1 MRTVPFFAASLFGIC
16 ARAQAIDTVLLHEES
31 FVHHPF
37 VYSTFASLIDRNG
50 QPFLY
55 TADVEY
61 GLRIHDI
68 GDPSAPLET
77 AALWP
82 AAFGG
87 SKPTNLFQQDDLLY
101 VTVGGFQGTAQ
112 NAGLAVLDVSDPTNV
127 SIIGQWDSTAFTHG
141 AAIVRVQ
148 DGFAYIGAMQD
159 GLIILNVSDPTHIS
173 FVSSFQP
180 DPSWPGIV
188 NYPPNA
194 RGMDL
199 KGDTLFLAY
208 DAGGLRSID
217 VSDKSAPHEIGG
229 YVNPLQPVNTADAY
243 NNIRI
248 VGDRCFVATDFCG
261 FEVVDISDPAN
272 MQQVAW
278 VNPWNCNG
286 LSWFGSDGHANELI
300 TAMHDSLLFVGSGDS
315 ELMIYDITAP
325 NAPQLVGGLIHP
337 NDSSVTWGVDVK
349 DSLVVL
355 GYIDNS
361 LVIFPPQP
369 YYADNGGFQILTW
382 NADLTTGI
390 VSETLVR
397 DGITLSPV
405 PTEGFVHLHRST
417 GGPCTCTFRD
427 AMGRSCLERS
437 LTGADLDID
446 LRGLR
451 TGIYFVEVHGPG
463 RTWISRIAV
472 D

>member
-1 MRTVPFFAASLFGIC
+1 MRTIPILLLSFAWMG
-16 ARAQAIDTVLLHEES
+16 ARAQVIDTVLLHEES

-68 GDPSAPLET
+68 SDPSAPLET
-77 AALWP
+77 GALWP
-82 AAFGG
+82 PAFGG
-87 SKPTNLFQQDDLLY
+87 SKPTNLFQQGDLLY
-101 VTVGGFQGTAQ
+101 VTTGGFQGTTQ
-112 NAGLAVLDVSDPTNV
+112 NAGLAVLDVSDPTNA

-159 GLIILNVSDPTHIS
+159 GLLILNVSDPAHIS

-180 DPSWPGIV
+180 DPTWPGIV

-208 DAGGLRSID
+208 DAGGLRAID
-217 VSDKSAPHEIGG
+217 VSDKHAPHEIGH
-229 YVNPLQPVNTADAY
+229 YVNPLQPANTADAY
-243 NNIRI
+243 NNVRI
-248 VGDRCFVATDFCG
+248 IGDRCFVTTDFCG

-278 VNPWNCNG
+278 ENPWNCNG

-300 TAMHDSLLFVGSGDS
+300 TAMDDSLLFVGSGDT

-325 NAPQLVGGLIHP
+325 DDPRPVGGLIHP

-355 GYIDNS
+355 SYIDNS

-369 YYADNGGFQILTW
+369 YYADDGGFQLLRW
-382 NADLTTGI
+382 NVDFAAGMN
-390 VSETLVR
+390 
-397 DGITLSPV
+397 DGIMASDGIIWSPN
-405 PTEGFVHLHRST
+405 PTEGVVHLHRSI
-417 GGPCTCTFRD
+417 PDACTCTVRD
-427 AMGRSCLERS
+427 ALGRCCLERT
-437 LTGADLDID
+437 LTGQDID
-446 LRGLR
+446 LDLGALSG
-451 TGIYFVEVHGPG
+451 GIYTIELHGPG
-463 RTWISRIAV
+463 LVRVSRIAV
-472 D
+472 R